1 MLPDLT
7 RVYVREAVSTM
18 SLARAGVA
26 GGVGCPAVFAA
37 ERQTGGYGRL
47 GRAWLSPRGNLYATL
62 AVAPGVGAERLGE
75 YGFLASLAVLEGA
88 EALGAEGLSLKW
100 PNDVLCAGGKVGGV
114 LLESVVSGGEAEF
127 LLIGWGVNLRGE
139 LPAGTGAVCLCDLGI
154 SGDVTAEVLLDS
166 VLASFFRWRERWM
179 SGGFGVVREAWCERG
194 HGVGDELEVDG
205 GRLRGFYAGLDE
217 RGYLLLDVDGERHI
231 ISAGDIM
238 T

>member
-75 YGFLASLAVLEGA
+75 YGFLASLAGLGGA
-88 EALGAEGLSLKW
+88 EALGAGGLSLTW
-100 PNDVLCAGGKVGGV
+100 PHAVLFSGGQVGGV
-114 LLESVVSGGEAEF
+114 LLESLAASDKHSTAALGG
-127 LLIGWGVNLRGE
+127 LRDCQVG
-139 LPAGTGAVCLCDLGI
+139 AGIYDTSDTYY
-154 SGDVTAEVLLDS
+154 S
-166 VLASFFRWRERWM
+166 
-179 SGGFGVVREAWCERG
+179 
-194 HGVGDELEVDG
+194 
-205 GRLRGFYAGLDE
+205 
-217 RGYLLLDVDGERHI
+217 
-231 ISAGDIM
+231 SA
-238 T
+238 